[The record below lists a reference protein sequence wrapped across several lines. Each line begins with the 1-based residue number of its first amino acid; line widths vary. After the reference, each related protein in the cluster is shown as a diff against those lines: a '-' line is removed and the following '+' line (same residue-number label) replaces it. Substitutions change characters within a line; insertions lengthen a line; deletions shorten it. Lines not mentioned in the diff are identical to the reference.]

1 MKTICSLAVLFA
13 IIAVAHLGV
22 ADTVVTN
29 NGSNLIGTVDSAD
42 GKQLILKTDYAD
54 VVTMQWSQV
63 KAVTTDKPIFVVT
76 PDKRTVSGTATTE
89 ASDLVIHSSS
99 GDVRVPLANAQ
110 TIRSAQQQQTYE
122 SNLHPSFVQNWQ
134 GGLNLGFA
142 LARGNSD
149 TTNLNL
155 GFTGDR
161 KTQNDETK
169 AYFTSVYDTNNNPG
183 GGGVT
188 ANSILAGIRY
198 SHNLN
203 PKVFFFVSADYLH
216 NELQFLDLQQIYTG
230 GLGYHAINTPNTTFD
245 LFAGPNY
252 TRQSYSAGATA
263 VGFAPG
269 VTRNILGL
277 TAGETFMH
285 KFGSLTTLTEDFTF
299 YPELS
304 PDAGQYLFAFDAGAT
319 TQIHKWLGWQFTVS
333 DRYVSNPPVPGTKTN
348 DVIFATGLT
357 VSFDTTIK

>member
-1 MKTICSLAVLFA
+1 MKIKCSLAVLFA
-13 IIAVAHLGV
+13 MTAVPLGL
-22 ADTVVTN
+22 ADSVVLN

-54 VVTMQWSQV
+54 VVTIQWSQV
-63 KAVTTDKPIFVVT
+63 KALTTDKPIFVVT
-76 PDKRTVSGTATTE
+76 TDKRTVSGTATTE
-89 ASDLVIHSSS
+89 GSNLVIHSSG
-99 GDVRVPLANAQ
+99 GDVRVPLADAQ

-122 SNLHPSFVQNWQ
+122 SNLHPSFVQDWQ

-155 GFTGDR
+155 GFTADR

-169 AYFTSVYDTNNNPG
+169 AYLTSVYADNNAPG

-188 ANSILAGIRY
+188 ANSILGGIRY

-203 PKVFFFVSADYLH
+203 PKFFVFVSADYLH

-230 GLGYHAINTPNTTFD
+230 GIGYHAVNTPNTTFD

-252 TRQSYSAGATA
+252 TRQSYTAGATA
-263 VGFAPG
+263 IGFSPG
-269 VTRNILGL
+269 VTRNIMGL
-277 TAGETFMH
+277 TLGETLMH
-285 KFGSLTTLTEDFTF
+285 KFGKLTTVNEDFTF
-299 YPELS
+299 YPELTEN
-304 PDAGQYLFAFDAGAT
+304 PGQYLFAFDAGAT

>member
-13 IIAVAHLGV
+13 MMAVGPLGV

-42 GKQLILKTDYAD
+42 GKQLMLKTDYAD
-54 VVTMQWSQV
+54 VITIQWSQV

-76 PDKRTVSGTATTE
+76 PDKRTVSGTVTTE
-89 ASDLVIHSSS
+89 DSNLVIHSSS
-99 GDVRVPLANAQ
+99 GDVRVPLSDAQ
-110 TIRSAQQQQTYE
+110 TIRSAGQQQTYE
-122 SNLHPSFVQNWQ
+122 SNLHPSFVQNWT

-161 KTQNDETK
+161 KTQNDE
-169 AYFTSVYDTNNNPG
+169 AYLTSVYADNNAPG
-183 GGGVT
+183 EGGVT

-198 SHNLN
+198 QHNLN
-203 PKVFFFVSADYLH
+203 QKFFAFVSADYLH

-230 GLGYHAINTPNTTFD
+230 GLGYHAIATPNTTFD
-245 LFAGPNY
+245 VFAGPNY
-252 TRQSYSAGATA
+252 TRQSYGAGATA
-263 VGFAPG
+263 VGFSPG

-277 TAGETFMH
+277 TLGEAFMH
-285 KFGSLTTLTEDFTF
+285 KFGALTTLTEDFTF
-299 YPELS
+299 YPELT

-319 TQIHKWLGWQFTVS
+319 TQIHKWLGWNLTVS